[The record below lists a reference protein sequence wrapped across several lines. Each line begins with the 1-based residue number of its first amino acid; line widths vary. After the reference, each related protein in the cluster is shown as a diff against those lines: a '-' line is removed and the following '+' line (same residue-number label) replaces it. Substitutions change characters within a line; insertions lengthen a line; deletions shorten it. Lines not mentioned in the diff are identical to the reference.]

1 MFAQA
6 LQFAAMC
13 HKEQVDKANRP
24 YIYHVIRVAELTQAR
39 YLQDSTQVAAA
50 LLHDVVEDTE
60 ITIDIIH
67 KFFGRGVGEIV
78 DILTRKEGENY
89 FDYIR
94 RTKEYSDTRF
104 IKEMDI
110 KDNLGRIGL
119 ITDNRIREGLHE
131 RYMNA
136 LEILNEKSS
145 KF

>member
-24 YIYHVIRVAELTQAR
+24 YIYHVIRVAEQTQTR
-39 YLQDSTQVAAA
+39 YLQDSIQVAAA

-110 KDNLGRIGL
+110 KDHLNRIAL
-119 ITDNRIREGLHE
+119 ITDNNTREGLRE
-131 RYMNA
+131 RYTKA
-136 LEILNEKSS
+136 LEILNERK
-145 KF
+145 